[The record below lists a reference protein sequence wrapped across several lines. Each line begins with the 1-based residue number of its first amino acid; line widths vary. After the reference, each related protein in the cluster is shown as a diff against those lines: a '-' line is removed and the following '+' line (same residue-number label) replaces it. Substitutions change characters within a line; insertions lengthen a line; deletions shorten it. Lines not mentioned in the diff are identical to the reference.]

1 MGSGVLPT
9 TIHNNTLYFLFG
21 KENKFADT
29 PGWSDFGG
37 GTEQSESFLET
48 ASREASEEST
58 GFLGSKEEI
67 KKKLLKNRTYY
78 IDIPNTRAKNV
89 YRMYLLPIR
98 YSEELPYYYNN
109 NQRFLQ
115 CHLDE
120 TIIKT
125 SKIFEKAEIQWMSVT
140 QLLQKK
146 PLFRSYFQPTVEIL
160 IKQQK
165 QIMQF
170 IQGSLAKEKKYSPT
184 IYIMGNSMS
193 SAKGTHSKTHP
204 GRKNYTTKKGDKV
217 FHRKGK
223 YVYRSRRPYYGRKQ
237 TKRRY

>member
-37 GTEQSESFLET
+37 GTEQGESFLET

-58 GFLGSKEEI
+58 GFLGSKQEI
-67 KKKLLKNRTYY
+67 KKQLLKRAYY
-78 IDIPNTRAKNV
+78 IDIPNTKTKNT
-89 YRMYLLPIR
+89 YRLYLLPMR
-98 YSEELPYYYNN
+98 YSGELPHYYNN

-115 CHLDE
+115 THLDE
-120 TIIKT
+120 TIIEK
-125 SKIFEKAEIQWMSVT
+125 SKIFEKAEIQWMPFT

-146 PLFRSYFQPTVEIL
+146 TIFRNYFQNTVEIL
-160 IKQQK
+160 LNQENQIK
-165 QIMQF
+165 QF
-170 IQGSLAKEKKYSPT
+170 IQKALAKGKKSIPT
-184 IYIMGNSMS
+184 IYTMGNSMS
-193 SAKGTHSKTHP
+193 AVKGTRSRTHP

-223 YVYRSRRPYYGRKQ
+223 YVRRSRRPYYGG
-237 TKRRY
+237 KRSTRRR

>member
-37 GTEQSESFLET
+37 GTEQGESFLET

-58 GFLGSKEEI
+58 GFFGSKQEI
-67 KKKLLKNRTYY
+67 KKQLLKNGTYY
-78 IDIPNTRAKNV
+78 IDIQNTKAKNT
-89 YRMYLLPIR
+89 YRLYLLPMR

-115 CHLDE
+115 THLDE
-120 TIIKT
+120 TIIEK
-125 SKIFEKAEIQWMSVT
+125 SKIFEKAEIQWMPMT

-146 PLFRSYFQPTVEIL
+146 PTFRSYFQNTVEIL

-165 QIMQF
+165 QIIQF
-170 IQGSLAKEKKYSPT
+170 IQETLDKKKKYSPI
-184 IYIMGNSMS
+184 IYTMRTSMS
-193 SAKGTHSKTHP
+193 SVKGTRSRTNP

-223 YVYRSRRPYYGRKQ
+223 YVYGSRRPYYGRKR
-237 TKRRY
+237 TMRRR